1 MKKVYIITNTAKDP
15 SLSVTGNLVSLLKKQ
30 EIESVLAPAP
40 MEKDVD
46 CIFVLGGDGTL
57 LKAATDFADVDIPFL
72 GINLG
77 NLGFMTE
84 IEIGQMDSAVAAL
97 KNHAYSIEE
106 RMMINGRL
114 SRKNSQP
121 AVYHALND
129 IVLTRKGSLH
139 ILAFEIY
146 VNGQFLHSYKA
157 DGMIVSTPTGST
169 GYNMSAGGP
178 IVDPKAQMILI
189 TPINAHNLNS
199 RSIVIGAEDEVMVE
213 IGKRRSQKDE
223 MVEVSFDGNNAVKL
237 EVGDRFIVHRATDT
251 AKICK
256 LWKESFLEI
265 LRKKMQAYT

>member
-15 SLSVTGNLVSLLKKQ
+15 SLLITGNLVSLLKKQ
-30 EIESVLAPAP
+30 KIESVLAPAP

-114 SRKNSQP
+114 SRKDSQP

-178 IVDPKAQMILI
+178 IIEPRAKMILL
-189 TPINAHNLNS
+189 TPICPHTLNA
-199 RSIVIGAEDEVMVE
+199 RSIVLSADDEIMIRIPNGRNGENQDMEVNFDGAISEALATGDEVF
-213 IGKRRSQKDE
+213 ITRSERVTK
-223 MVEVSFDGNNAVKL
+223 
-237 EVGDRFIVHRATDT
+237 FIRLSHV
-251 AKICK
+251 
-256 LWKESFLEI
+256 SFLEI
-265 LRKKMQAYT
+265 LNKKFND